1 MSKILIDEATVKLA
15 LEALEQLDGID
26 TETECVTIDVGDVIT
41 SLREALAE
49 QPAPPPECQ
58 TEAEK
63 TAYAFGWFKALEY
76 VRNQPAQQ
84 EPVTSKTPLIDA
96 LNFFTVE
103 ERMELWKKHNSSD
116 SQIAVITQA
125 VLAKR
130 YTSTPPAP
138 VTDTE
143 LINRGCHY
151 QTELTQPAP
160 VQGWT
165 DKKQTTLNEW
175 FFSLPEQKQMFLI
188 EDKWAL
194 AGAAFDAGMLAAAQQ
209 QEPVAGIDP
218 KYLMTHISELVLKLP
233 HGIKENT

>member
-1 MSKILIDEATVKLA
+1 MSKETLELA
-15 LEALEQLDGID
+15 LDLATMHHSDYGYAE
-26 TETECVTIDVGDVIT
+26 
-41 SLREALAE
+41 LRSKVRQFAKEALAAL
-49 QPAPPPECQ
+49 PAPVQ
-58 TEAEK
+58 KSAFSDAWTDL
-63 TAYAFGWFKALEY
+63 TAYILQDDLHNRLTPRVMDIAYSAFMIGRSSKNKDDGGPCDWFNDTKPMMIE
-76 VRNQPAQQ
+76 Q
-84 EPVTSKTPLIDA
+84 
-96 LNFFTVE
+96 
-103 ERMELWKKHNSSD
+103 
-116 SQIAVITQA
+116 
-125 VLAKR
+125 LAKIR
-130 YTSTPPAP
+130 KDLAEQPAP